1 MRNLKTVVYKLTTCI
16 AAVLMLIT
24 VWTPNFVFAENSE
37 PSEKQFSFWVI
48 SDLHSGNWDGF
59 FQQPKI
65 RAALTDI
72 QETDPNTS
80 AIITNGDNVES
91 NIDGCWEQLVK
102 AINDTIGNSIPMYF
116 TIGNHEL
123 KYEEQGTY
131 GEKIERYLKYTNSVS
146 AEPTDSV
153 YYAHK
158 INGQYFIHLGSQTQT
173 QNGHAD
179 LHQDQLD
186 WLKGALKRAKQEG
199 TRAYVFIHQPLKNTV
214 SGTLENL
221 NQNWNGVV
229 QDSEL
234 REILDSYPNV
244 LVFSGHTHINL
255 ECVQPALLGGKD
267 KPSYFNDAAI
277 GKMVSMVNNTSADY
291 EGSQGLC
298 VEVYN
303 DKILVKG
310 RDFSNKQWISAAQFV
325 VDINNNNPSEEK
337 PQIMPEFLDA
347 NGDKLNNF
355 NSIVS
360 TDNVKVHIPMTDEMK
375 KNNAGTAI
383 VAFYDSD
390 GRYIKLCTEEI
401 TDFSNDIEFS
411 MGETIKETGGSIK
424 VVIWDSLNT
433 MDPLCKYAEI
443 K

>member
-1 MRNLKTVVYKLTTCI
+1 
-16 AAVLMLIT
+16 MLIILQT
-24 VWTPNFVFAENSE
+24 SNIVFAENSE
-37 PSEKQFSFWVI
+37 LSEKQFSFWVI

-102 AINDTIGNSIPMYF
+102 AINDTIGDSIPIYF

-123 KYEEQGTY
+123 KVGEGGTY
-131 GEKIERYLKYTNSVS
+131 SEQLERYFKYTNSVS
-146 AEPTDSV
+146 ANPTDSV

-158 INGQYFIHLGSQTQT
+158 INGQYFIHLGSQSQT
-173 QNGHAD
+173 ANGYAN
-179 LHQDQLD
+179 LHPDQLA
-186 WLKGALKRAKQEG
+186 WLRGALRRADKEG
-199 TRAYVFIHQPLKNTV
+199 ARAYVFIHQPIKNTV
-214 SGTLENL
+214 SGTLEEL
-221 NQNWNGVV
+221 NQDWNAVE

-234 REILDSYPNV
+234 REILDAYSNV

-255 ECVQPALLGGKD
+255 ESFQPALLGGKE

-277 GKMVSMVNNTSADY
+277 GKMVSMTGNTFADY

-303 DKILVKG
+303 DKILVRG
-310 RDFSNKQWISAAQFV
+310 RDFANKQWISSAQSEI
-325 VDINNNNPSEEK
+325 DIDDNKSEEK
-337 PQIMPEFLDA
+337 PQLEVEFIGESG
-347 NGDKLNNF
+347 NRLNDF
-355 NSIVS
+355 NSIAS
-360 TDNVKVHIPMTDEMK
+360 ADNVKVHIPMLEAIK
-375 KNNAGTAI
+375 ENNKA
-383 VAFYDSD
+383 VAVAVFYDSD

-401 TDFSNDIEFS
+401 TDFSKDIEFQY
-411 MGETIKETGGSIK
+411 G
-424 VVIWDSLNT
+424 
-433 MDPLCKYAEI
+433 
-443 K
+443 